1 MSEVEMIETSIN
13 GRWSLKL
20 PAHRAARPEW
30 QTGWEPERLAWMHHV
45 IQPGDTVYDVG
56 TEEGDM
62 SALLAQWCKH
72 APLGMRGG
80 SILLFEPNQRV
91 WPNVKA
97 IFEANGL
104 HPPAVAWTGF
114 LGPEN
119 REGVADDWRMAEDG
133 MVFDGWPK
141 CADGPLIGDHGFLN
155 LSERPDVP
163 VATID
168 WIAELEPEFSF
179 PSVITIDVEGA
190 ELEVLRG
197 ADRTLSGD
205 TIWGKPIVFVS
216 VHPEFSVEMYGHTP
230 VDLHRYMGEHG
241 YTPIWLA
248 SDHEEH
254 FVYVDLTQRDH
265 REAIDLSEGRLL

>member
-1 MSEVEMIETSIN
+1 MKVSEVEMIETSIN

-62 SALLAQWCKH
+62 SALLAQWCH
-72 APLGMRGG
+72 HGAGTDDGR
-80 SILLFEPNQRV
+80 ILLFEPNQRV
-91 WPNVKA
+91 WPNVRA
-97 IFEANGL
+97 IFEANGIA
-104 HPPAVAWTGF
+104 PPAVAWTGF
-114 LGPEN
+114 LGPSETS
-119 REGVADDWRMAEDG
+119 GDPDCWRGEEDG
-133 MVFDGWPK
+133 MCFGRWPGS
-141 CADGPLIGDHGFLN
+141 AYGPVIGDHGFLN

-168 WIAELEPEFSF
+168 GVATHYDDYGAFVPD
-179 PSVITIDVEGA
+179 VITMDVEGA
-190 ELEVLRG
+190 ELPVLMG
-197 ADRTLSGD
+197 AHRILS
-205 TIWGKPIVFVS
+205 IEKPLVFVS
-216 VHPEFSVEMYGHTP
+216 VHPQFSLDMYGFTP
-230 VDLHRYMGEHG
+230 VDLHRFMAAFDYS
-241 YTPIWLA
+241 PIWLA

-254 FVYVDLTQRDH
+254 FLYVDLTHPEH